1 MARVF
6 AYLMQSDIKMTDS
19 AIFADTSATIEDAR
33 KNLILLTAA
42 KQILPKL
49 HLKSH

>member
-6 AYLMQSDIKMTDS
+6 AYLMQANIKMTDS
-19 AIFADTSATIEDAR
+19 AIFADTSVIIREAL
-33 KNLILLTAA
+33 KNLMLLTTV
-42 KQILPKL
+42 KQTLPKQ